1 MPVSPPRP
9 KMPHLNALRAFESA
23 ARLGSFS
30 FAANELF
37 VTPGAVA
44 QHVKS
49 LEAWVGKKLFKRN
62 AQGIEL
68 TPLGAGVLDDFIR
81 AFDQIGE
88 AVHKLRTTGTPREV
102 RIAALPS
109 VAQLWLSPRLPAIRA
124 AMPELSISVTALE
137 QPPNMLREP
146 FDLAIF
152 FESSNTARNSIIV
165 GRDAIFPVCSPAV
178 ARRLKALPDLAGE
191 DFLHDTAWHDDW
203 KIWLAK
209 IAPKK
214 NLNKSGPAFS
224 LYSLAIEECKNGA
237 GILMGHEHLV
247 RRQLEAGSLVKAF
260 SQKVLLKRYLSI
272 KTAKPVVPKSFLDIV
287 VKKLLNNN
295 EN

>member
-68 TPLGAGVLDDFIR
+68 TPLGAGVLDDFIK

-88 AVHKLRTTGTPREV
+88 AVQKLRTTAAPREV

-137 QPPNMLREP
+137 NPPNMLREP

-152 FESSNTARNSIIV
+152 FESSNTAKNSIIV
-165 GRDAIFPVCSPAV
+165 GRDAIFPVCSPAI

-203 KIWLAK
+203 KTWLSK
-209 IAPKK
+209 IAPKEK
-214 NLNKSGPAFS
+214 LNKSGPAFS

-260 SQKVLLKRYLSI
+260 SQKVFLKRYLSI

-287 VKKLLNNN
+287 VKKLLNN